1 MNSEGKNWV
10 NGADSGKSEMGD
22 CSATIIP
29 PKVDSLEVQKYSA
42 QQLATMHPDSPV
54 AQGAAVST
62 VAGTNSG
69 ENFAMGEVADTYGEM
84 ETYKTNLEETLNT
97 LGDDAQLANV
107 DLQNWLQ
114 KQQQTLQMMSN
125 ISKLLHDTAM
135 NTIRKLGG

>member
-1 MNSEGKNWV
+1 
-10 NGADSGKSEMGD
+10 
-22 CSATIIP
+22 
-29 PKVDSLEVQKYSA
+29 
-42 QQLATMHPDSPV
+42 MHPESPA
-54 AQGAAVST
+54 AQGAAVAS

-69 ENFAMGEVADTYGEM
+69 DAFAMGEVADTYGEM
-84 ETYKTNLEETLNT
+84 GTYQKNLEETLNT

>member
-1 MNSEGKNWV
+1 MEQGEEGNI
-10 NGADSGKSEMGD
+10 NIEY
-22 CSATIIP
+22 I
-29 PKVDSLEVQKYSA
+29 KVDVHFPEVSVTQPQYSA
-42 QQLATMHPDSPV
+42 AQLSQMHPDSPV
-54 AQGAAVST
+54 AQGAALSS

-69 ENFAMGEVADTYGEM
+69 DTFAMGEVADTYGEM

-125 ISKLLHDTAM
+125 ISKALHDTAM
-135 NTIRKLGG
+135 SVIRKMGG